1 MTPFFDLVRARY
13 PEWACLPL
21 ENRDIPG
28 WTSWGLVVP
37 PPPGSDLAG
46 PLEIDEIGDEI
57 TISLDL
63 THMHFYADDRKTD
76 GLWGDPVL
84 FLEAVLQERILATT
98 AFLNG
103 RMKSGSLIELGEEFS
118 YRYAMN
124 VDHVRARTWR
134 GTHDWDDVKIDGV
147 WKRSEARIPL
157 PPSQ

>member
-1 MTPFFDLVRARY
+1 MTPFFDLLRARY
-13 PEWACLPL
+13 PEWASLPL
-21 ENRDIPG
+21 ENRDSPD

-46 PLEIDEIGDEI
+46 PLDIDEIGDEI

-63 THMHFYADDRKTD
+63 THMHFDDIDRSTG

-84 FLEAVLQERILATT
+84 FLEAVLQERIVATT
-98 AFLNG
+98 GFLRG
-103 RMKSGSLIELGEEFS
+103 RMKFGSLIRLGKEPEM
-118 YRYAMN
+118 YDWN
-124 VDHVRARTWR
+124 VDHVRGRTWR
-134 GTHDWDDVKIDGV
+134 GTHDWDDVKTDGV